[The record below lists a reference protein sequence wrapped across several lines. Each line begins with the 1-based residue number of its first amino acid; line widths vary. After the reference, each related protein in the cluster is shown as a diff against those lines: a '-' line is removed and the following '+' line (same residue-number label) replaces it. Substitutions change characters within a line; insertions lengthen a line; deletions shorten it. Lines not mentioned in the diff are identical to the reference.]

1 MRFILLGLCLIEAI
15 MAGYPIFP
23 TSTYPLVICA
33 GLNADYVG
41 LGTTT
46 FPDALMESN
55 CVAIDVCSEVN
66 NRGESVPRDTWLHR
80 SLDSLV
86 YDGEHDLAATGVYN
100 YFNIEYARIPSGVEV
115 QFCAPDFAHHRTTG
129 EYACD
134 NMTLTSVS
142 SDCPP
147 ISYAGSTFDMT
158 ACLTAAQYDAE
169 SEFTAALYGTT
180 QMLRY
185 SFVEDWGCLTNQQ
198 VSAGIQLSSAA
209 KPNTLIPCQEIP
221 HAIYNIEHGC
231 EFTCEYGYTKG
242 VNVCSPNC
250 IAETETACAVDHRVV
265 SECNLMTPS
274 RYQCQQCPV
283 EAGQRTLPWDP
294 ATSRKTQCQYEPC
307 PAGTYGVNGG
317 CQDCPINY
325 KSSEG
330 ASECQLCEHGFH
342 QPETGK
348 TSCVACFS
356 ETVEVTTGGPGNGD
370 LRLVGCYPSTANVG
384 KTSCYVEIYFNG
396 QWGNIAQ
403 TWWSSPGFENNAI
416 IACQQ
421 LGCSGGVYI
430 AADSESS
437 DFKPVD
443 VTGNSLFWLQKV
455 YCSPDSLRIDNC
467 TCNAVDWDQC
477 SEAYG
482 LEITSVNGVILD
494 CDGAV
499 HDEVTGV
506 GTCPNQPASSG
517 EAIHVCEDG
526 EMLVRN
532 VSELDAY
539 FASEAL
545 SSAQK
550 STYDLLAFCADSY
563 ACVPCRPGFYE
574 DGHTCQPCETGK
586 YQPNFKMTEC
596 FSCSTGQTT
605 TATASD
611 QASDCVCMPGF
622 E

>member
-1 MRFILLGLCLIEAI
+1 MRFILLVLCLIEAI

-100 YFNIEYARIPSGVEV
+100 YFSIEYARIPSGVEV
-115 QFCAPDFAHHRTTG
+115 QFCAPDFARHRTTG

-221 HAIYNIEHGC
+221 HAIYNIDNGC

-250 IAETETACAVDHRVV
+250 IAETETACAADHRVV

-356 ETVEVTTGGPGNGD
+356 ETVDTTN
-370 LRLVGCYPSTANVG
+370 
-384 KTSCYVEIYFNG
+384 
-396 QWGNIAQ
+396 
-403 TWWSSPGFENNAI
+403 
-416 IACQQ
+416 
-421 LGCSGGVYI
+421 
-430 AADSESS
+430 
-437 DFKPVD
+437 
-443 VTGNSLFWLQKV
+443 
-455 YCSPDSLRIDNC
+455 
-467 TCNAVDWDQC
+467 
-477 SEAYG
+477 
-482 LEITSVNGVILD
+482 
-494 CDGAV
+494 
-499 HDEVTGV
+499 
-506 GTCPNQPASSG
+506 
-517 EAIHVCEDG
+517 VCEDG
-526 EMLVRN
+526 EMLLRN
-532 VSELDAY
+532 VSALDDY
-539 FASEAL
+539 YASL
-545 SSAQK
+545 NPSQQ

-574 DGHTCQPCETGK
+574 VGHTCQSCELGK